1 MKWRRFNEKWS
12 KFKFGKKNWNKR
24 FEGCKRTKKK
34 ENPIQAEVNKIVSD
48 LKGDSEEENIVSDL
62 FYKSVKSF
70 FDLGFE
76 LADKLNLELLSSFKL
91 DEKKKRE

>member
-1 MKWRRFNEKWS
+1 MENDQNSNLEKIIDTPDL
-12 KFKFGKKNWNKR
+12 KDVI
-24 FEGCKRTKKK
+24 EQKKK
-34 ENPIQAEVNKIVSD
+34 ENSIQAEVNKIVSD

>member
-1 MKWRRFNEKWS
+1 MQNDRNSNMEKTIDTQDL
-12 KFKFGKKNWNKR
+12 KDLIEK
-24 FEGCKRTKKK
+24 KKK

>member
-1 MKWRRFNEKWS
+1 MQNDQNSNLEKTIDTQDL
-12 KFKFGKKNWNKR
+12 KDVI
-24 FEGCKRTKKK
+24 EQKKK
-34 ENPIQAEVNKIVSD
+34 ENSIQAEVNKIVSD

>member
-1 MKWRRFNEKWS
+1 MQNDQNSNLEKTIDTQDL
-12 KFKFGKKNWNKR
+12 KDVI
-24 FEGCKRTKKK
+24 EQKKK